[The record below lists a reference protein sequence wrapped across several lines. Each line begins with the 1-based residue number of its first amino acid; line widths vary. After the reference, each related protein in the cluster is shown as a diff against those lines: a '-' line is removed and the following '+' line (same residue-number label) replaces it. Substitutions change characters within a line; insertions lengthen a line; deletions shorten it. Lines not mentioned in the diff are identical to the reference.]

1 MEEVVRAFL
10 SSRLGT
16 ALASIVAI
24 VVGFWLRE
32 WTYRNVRNTLNGW
45 NSTRGAD
52 LRREKRERK
61 RLQRQNRK
69 KYAHLNEKGSNSSKG
84 SNSNN
89 DSNGNNENIIHSWIR
104 RNSETL

>member
-10 SSRLGT
+10 SSRFCT
-16 ALASIVAI
+16 ALASIAAI

-32 WTYRNVRNTLNGW
+32 WTYRNVHNTLNGW

-69 KYAHLNEKGSNSSKG
+69 KYAHLNEKGSKS

-89 DSNGNNENIIHSWIR
+89 ESNGNNENIIHSWIS

>member
-10 SSRLGT
+10 SSRLCT

-32 WTYRNVRNTLNGW
+32 WTYRNVHNTLNGW
-45 NSTRGAD
+45 NSTREAD

-69 KYAHLNEKGSNSSKG
+69 KYAHLNEKGSKS

-89 DSNGNNENIIHSWIR
+89 ESNGNNENIIHSWIS

>member
-10 SSRLGT
+10 SSRFCT
-16 ALASIVAI
+16 ALASIAAI

-32 WTYRNVRNTLNGW
+32 WTYRNVHNTLNGW
-45 NSTRGAD
+45 NSTREAD

-69 KYAHLNEKGSNSSKG
+69 KYAHLNEKGSKS

-89 DSNGNNENIIHSWIR
+89 ESNGNNENIIHSWIS